1 MNAMTEETTESPAA
15 ASGEAARAAIAGGT
29 EREKGFWDF
38 TELTL
43 GLVATIVVTAFAT
56 RIAGRALKEG
66 TGDVNPADAPA

>member
-1 MNAMTEETTESPAA
+1 MNAMNEETTESPAA

-38 TELTL
+38 ALLTL

-56 RIAGRALKEG
+56 RIARR
-66 TGDVNPADAPA
+66 